1 MYKRGDRI
9 QDSIWNKSSVCL
21 EYIELRTRLNQFE
34 TIVGHWKL
42 SVLDENNIVL
52 NENSVEGKPCINR
65 ESKSDELTIYLYS
78 CNSINMKF
86 LVVVTPPYIYQNL
99 YYARQLLRGE
109 IMFLSLTKRW
119 GHMPGNIFLPR
130 FQRDVK

>member
-1 MYKRGDRI
+1 M
-9 QDSIWNKSSVCL
+9 SIHN
-21 EYIELRTRLNQFE
+21 EN
-34 TIVGHWKL
+34 IV
-42 SVLDENNIVL
+42 VL
-52 NENSVEGKPCINR
+52 NEYSVEGKPCINR
-65 ESKSDELTIYLYS
+65 AIKSDELTIYLYS